1 MNYEGQIY
9 RPPSE
14 AYSLILQVS
23 IGCSHN
29 QCSFC
34 GMYKEKTFRLRG
46 VEEILEDLKRAREQH
61 SVVKKIFLADGNALA
76 MPTEDLERILGEI
89 QRLFP
94 ECKKVSS
101 YSAPKDLLRKSPEE
115 LGKINRLGLSMLYL
129 GVESGSGK
137 ILEGVCKGVTPREMI
152 EAGERAKEA
161 GFTLSVTVVSGLGG
175 KDLWQEHATESAKV
189 INRIQPD
196 YFALLTLLVQ
206 EGTPLYDEVQK
217 GTFRLL
223 NPKEVLQETHRM
235 IKALELHHTIFRSNH
250 ASNYV
255 SLEGTLPRD
264 KEPLLKKIEE
274 ALGNSEA
281 YSFKESYRRL

>member
-14 AYSLILQVS
+14 AYSLIIQVS

-34 GMYKEKTFRLRG
+34 GMYKDKRFRLRG
-46 VEEILEDLKRAREQH
+46 VEEILKDLQRAREEYPT
-61 SVVKKIFLADGNALA
+61 VKKIFLADGNALA
-76 MPTEDLERILGEI
+76 MDTKDLERVLIEI

-94 ECKKVSS
+94 ECKKVSC
-101 YSAPKDLLRKSPEE
+101 YSAPGDLLGKSPED
-115 LGKINRLGLSMLYL
+115 LRKIKDLGLTMLYL

-137 ILEGVCKGVTPREMI
+137 VLEGVYKGVTPEEMI
-152 EAGERAKEA
+152 EAGKRAKKS

-175 KDLWQEHATESAKV
+175 KDLWQEHAADTAKV

-196 YFALLTLLVQ
+196 YFALLTLLIQ
-206 EGTPLYDEVQK
+206 EGTPLYKQVENGSFV
-217 GTFRLL
+217 LL
-223 NPKEVLQETHRM
+223 NPREVLEETQRM
-235 IKALELHHTIFRSNH
+235 IRGLELTHTIFRSNH

-255 SLEGTLPRD
+255 ALEGTLPRD
-264 KEPLLKKIEE
+264 KEALLEKINEVLE
-274 ALGNSEA
+274 GGED
-281 YSFKESYRRL
+281 YSFKDAYRRL

>member
-34 GMYKEKTFRLRG
+34 GMYKDKSFRLRK
-46 VEEILEDLKRAREQH
+46 VEDILRDLERVREVH
-61 SVVKKIFLADGNALA
+61 PVVEKIFLADGNALGI
-76 MPTEDLERILGEI
+76 PTEALEKILGEI
-89 QRLFP
+89 RRLFP
-94 ECKKVSS
+94 ECKKVSA
-101 YSAPKDLLRKSPEE
+101 YSAPKDILRKSPED
-115 LGKINRLGLSMLYL
+115 LKKLNSLGLSMLYL
-129 GVESGSGK
+129 GVESGSDK
-137 ILEGVCKGVTPREMI
+137 ILRQVNKGVTPGEMM

-175 KDLWQEHATESAKV
+175 KDLWQEHAWESAKV

-206 EGTPLYDEVQK
+206 EGTPLYDEVKK
-217 GTFRLL
+217 GTFQLL
-223 NPKEVLQETHRM
+223 NPREVLLETQKM
-235 IKALELHHTIFRSNH
+235 IEGLDLEHTIFRSNH

-255 SLEGTLPRD
+255 ALEGTLPRD
-264 KEPLLKKIEE
+264 KDSLLNKIEE
-274 ALGNSEA
+274 AMEEA
-281 YSFKESYRRL
+281 QDYSFKESYRRL